1 MPTYRMIGTAG
12 LKRMQFTEETRY
24 EENGTPYI
32 HRYPA
37 PDEVIARGDLFG
49 PSPEEISAFGDL
61 MEFVSDEPF
70 NPPQSLASAPPTR
83 INPELFSLIRRAH
96 AGEASGD
103 EQNIT
108 ADVTRYLEAHAQG
121 TASAE
126 ETAALE
132 LVLKDFGMPLFV
144 V

>member
-1 MPTYRMIGTAG
+1 MPTYRLKTYLERMTPGTDDFRQMANGAMIPH
-12 LKRMQFTEETRY
+12 FTP
-24 EENGTPYI
+24 GP
-32 HRYPA
+32 
-37 PDEVIARGDLFG
+37 VIRFEAGDLID
-49 PSPEEISAFGDL
+49 PTAAELRAFGDL
-61 MEFVSDEPF
+61 MEWVSDDP
-70 NPPQSLASAPPTR
+70 LTVRVLPTTATR
-83 INPELFSLIRRAH
+83 LNPELFSLIRRAH

-103 EQNIT
+103 EQNIV

-121 TASAE
+121 TASHE